1 MSRVE
6 PPDLPSDVIAR
17 ALDGDAAA
25 FRRFHARY
33 DSTVRWAVGL
43 RVYCWPQ
50 LVPQLEDIVQEVWL
64 ELTRRGCKRLRY
76 HDATRGL
83 PFSRFVALVST
94 RFAWRIAKRQ
104 LGHATEE
111 LVDVLEDDDWGFAM
125 RIMHADFLHQLAT
138 RVEQTLG
145 ATDRRLFEGY
155 YIRGERLKDV
165 GAQLDM
171 NENAT
176 YKRKER
182 LQKKLQGLAE
192 ALLGE
197 APGSTPA
204 EVAAMVLG
212 LLLALVKGGLGGGLG
227 GGA

>member
-6 PPDLPSDVIAR
+6 PPDLPADVVAR
-17 ALDGDAAA
+17 ALAGNAAA

-33 DSTVRWAVGL
+33 DPTVHWAVGL

-76 HDATRGL
+76 HDASRGVPL
-83 PFSRFVALVST
+83 WRFVALVST
-94 RFAWRIAKRQ
+94 RCAWRIAKRK
-104 LGHATEE
+104 LEHLTEE
-111 LVDVLEDDDWGFAM
+111 LKEAPEDEDWDFVM
-125 RIMHADFLHQLAT
+125 RIMHADCLQQLAA

-145 ATDRRLFEGY
+145 ATDRRLFEGHY
-155 YIRGERLKDV
+155 VRGERLKDV
-165 GAQLDM
+165 GAQLGM

-182 LQKKLQGLAE
+182 LQKKLQGLVE
-192 ALLGE
+192 QLLE
-197 APGSTPA
+197 LPPGTTPP
-204 EVAAMVLG
+204 ELVAVVLG
-212 LLLALVKGGLGGGLG
+212 ALIALTESGLG